1 MSLFYVFYNDK
12 ALQHSAFSFDKYFY
26 CNKANMKIY
35 LDVMGNSSSV
45 SSHHI
50 KYLCEVNE
58 GENDFSI
65 ERF

>member
-12 ALQHSAFSFDKYFY
+12 ELQYSAFSFDKYFY
-26 CNKANMKIY
+26 CNKAYRKIY
-35 LDVMGNSSSV
+35 LDVMGNLSSV

-58 GENDFSI
+58 GENYFSV

>member
-1 MSLFYVFYNDK
+1 MSLFYISYNDK
-12 ALQHSAFSFDKYFY
+12 ALQYSAFNFDKYFY
-26 CNKANMKIY
+26 CNKAYMKIH
-35 LDVMGNSSSV
+35 LDIMGNSSSV

-58 GENDFSI
+58 GKNYFSS